1 MENNHADN
9 LATVQQRT
17 DEFIEALLATPA
29 IRRFREA
36 ARQFETDPEVQSLLE
51 TLQRFQQAQQA
62 GLDLSN
68 SLQDIR
74 DLQLQIRNHPVVQ
87 EFLSARDEAGA
98 LLQETNV
105 AISQPLGLDFAQ
117 TAA

>member
-36 ARQFETDPEVQSLLE
+36 ARQFETDRHLLAVRRPLE
-51 TLQRFQQAQQA
+51 ERPN
-62 GLDLSN
+62 GK
-68 SLQDIR
+68 
-74 DLQLQIRNHPVVQ
+74 
-87 EFLSARDEAGA
+87 
-98 LLQETNV
+98 
-105 AISQPLGLDFAQ
+105 QPR
-117 TAA
+117 